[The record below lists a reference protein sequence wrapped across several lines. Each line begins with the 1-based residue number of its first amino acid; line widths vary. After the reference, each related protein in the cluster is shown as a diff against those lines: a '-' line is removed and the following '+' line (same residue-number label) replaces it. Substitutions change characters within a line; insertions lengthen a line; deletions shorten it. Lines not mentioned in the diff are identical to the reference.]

1 MAFGMVIDMTNQQP
15 EALQQGYD
23 AARLEID
30 HLRGVTKSKLLAQP
44 VAWMVYL
51 PSIDTQHLYYSQE
64 DMGYV
69 DDVTNHADAEVTPLY
84 EMAPPK
90 AEVAP
95 AGEYPPSV
103 AYTELPD
110 FDTVEQRIYAGCRRF
125 ISRDMLEP
133 IHGLIRE
140 AIDADRAARAPAD
153 SGAAPAGG
161 ATSKNPLQVQV
172 WVIPDGNGGGQFSW
186 EKQDERYWT
195 LLTPAAQAADS
206 VLEDA
211 ARYRFLASH
220 CRRTSEHWGGRWSIV
235 VEGPAPKSH
244 DSEDDFDAA
253 VDAARKQ
260 GVNHD

>member
-1 MAFGMVIDMTNQQP
+1 MNTQQP
-15 EALQQGYD
+15 DQPDALRLAALYDADAWPGDLSLNAWAAASAAELRRLHAENTTLQAGYD

-30 HLRGVTKSKLLAQP
+30 HLRGATKMVAPAQP

-51 PSIDTQHLYYSQE
+51 PSIDTQNVYDSQ
-64 DMGYV
+64 DDPGYV

-84 EMAPPK
+84 EMAAPK
-90 AEVAP
+90 AEVVP

-153 SGAAPAGG
+153 S
-161 ATSKNPLQVQV
+161 
-172 WVIPDGNGGGQFSW
+172 
-186 EKQDERYWT
+186 
-195 LLTPAAQAADS
+195 

-211 ARYRFLASH
+211 ARWRETLMHIGAANHLGGQHFTLNTLRIADQMFLLRGSVAQH
-220 CRRTSEHWGGRWSIV
+220 FTKCI
-235 VEGPAPKSH
+235 
-244 DSEDDFDAA
+244 
-253 VDAARKQ
+253 DAARAQAKK
-260 GVNHD
+260 GA